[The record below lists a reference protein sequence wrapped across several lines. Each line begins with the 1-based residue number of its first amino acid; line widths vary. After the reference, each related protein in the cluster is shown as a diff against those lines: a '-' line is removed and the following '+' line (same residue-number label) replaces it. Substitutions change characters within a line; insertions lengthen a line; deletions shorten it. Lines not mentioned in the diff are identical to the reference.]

1 MTNEMIKK
9 ALNEMLKKNGWN
21 KCYGAYGLGLT
32 AGAKQLEKRNAVI
45 GFGYLED
52 DRYDAEDTYNKFINS
67 KEFCDVLEKIN
78 ATYVRE
84 EKKDNNLTEMRIRIY
99 F

>member
-21 KCYGAYGLGLT
+21 KCYGPFGLNLS
-32 AGAKQLEKRNAVI
+32 AGAKQMEKRNATI
-45 GFGYLED
+45 GFGYIED
-52 DRYDAEDTYNKFINS
+52 DRFNAEDTYNKFINS
-67 KEFCDVLEKIN
+67 KEFGETLEKIG

-84 EKKDNNLTEMRIRIY
+84 EKKDDGLTALHIRIY

>member
-21 KCYGAYGLGLT
+21 KCYGTYGLGLT
-32 AGAKQLEKRNAVI
+32 AGAKQMENGNAVI

-67 KEFCDVLEKIN
+67 KEFCDALEKIN
-78 ATYVRE
+78 GTYVRE
-84 EKKDNNLTEMRIRIY
+84 EKKDKCLTEMRIRIY